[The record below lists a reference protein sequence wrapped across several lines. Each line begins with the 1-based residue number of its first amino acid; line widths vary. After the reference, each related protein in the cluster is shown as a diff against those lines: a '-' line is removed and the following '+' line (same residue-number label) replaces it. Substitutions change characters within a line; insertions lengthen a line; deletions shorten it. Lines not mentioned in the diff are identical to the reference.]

1 MTDTEMLN
9 FLEQSERVHAWTRRD
24 VVIGNVVIPWG
35 TRPFRE
41 RLLDG
46 IRAAQDRV
54 VERATKRFEGS

>member
-1 MTDTEMLN
+1 MTDTEMLD
-9 FLEQSERVHAWTRRD
+9 FLEQSERRPSWSRHD
-24 VVIGNVVIPWG
+24 VVIGDIVIPWG

-54 VERATKRFEGS
+54 VERATKRLEGS